1 MIMMT
6 RLCCSGLKA
15 TLSTALGM
23 TDTCS
28 WLTEPRSTVFSM
40 TVWDTQMERLVL
52 TRENLRKVFA
62 MLKPDI
68 NVFQALQ
75 NVKS

>member
-52 TRENLRKVFA
+52 TRERKVFA